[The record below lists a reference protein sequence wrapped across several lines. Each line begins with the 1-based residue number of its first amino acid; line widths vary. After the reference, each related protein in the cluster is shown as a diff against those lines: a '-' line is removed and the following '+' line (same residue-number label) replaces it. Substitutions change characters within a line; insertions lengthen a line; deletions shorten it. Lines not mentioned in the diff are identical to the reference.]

1 MAKDKF
7 GFGIAQSPAGPYE
20 SLRQEIKK
28 STGGLGGLLLTTN
41 KKTGER
47 SFVITYA
54 DTPEMMKSQT
64 NDEGVSHHDYLQYV
78 SGKLGESEEMPNVRK
93 IQAMTS
99 KESNKLQ
106 KYVDSS
112 MKKLIKKGE

>member
-1 MAKDKF
+1 MAKDQF
-7 GFGIAQSPAGPYE
+7 GFGTERSWAGPYE
-20 SLRQEIKK
+20 SLRKEIKQ

-41 KKTGER
+41 KKTGEQA
-47 SFVITYA
+47 FVITYA
-54 DTPEMMKSQT
+54 DTPEMMKNQT

-78 SGKLGESEEMPNVRK
+78 SCKLNESEEMPNVRK

-99 KESNKLQ
+99 KESGKLDD
-106 KYVDSS
+106 YVKSS